1 MSSEK
6 KDKVARCEINETGR
20 ILNANKKF
28 CKMFGF
34 ALDEPMW
41 HYICDLYR
49 YPKDWETF
57 RLMTQEESDNQT
69 FLVRMKNRRGR
80 SFKCSIL
87 RTTRVDENGSLIYSH
102 EITRLN
108 DDLKEETD
116 DQVGNFRYLTISIAD
131 SRERNL
137 SAVALG

>member
-49 YPKDWETF
+49 YSKDWETF

-87 RTTRVDENGSLIYSH
+87 RTTRIDENGSLIYSN
-102 EITRLN
+102 EITRLS

-131 SRERNL
+131 SRERKL

>member
-49 YPKDWETF
+49 Y
-57 RLMTQEESDNQT
+57 
-69 FLVRMKNRRGR
+69 
-80 SFKCSIL
+80 
-87 RTTRVDENGSLIYSH
+87 
-102 EITRLN
+102 
-108 DDLKEETD
+108 
-116 DQVGNFRYLTISIAD
+116 
-131 SRERNL
+131 
-137 SAVALG
+137 